1 MGVIQAKRN
10 QSTAEFI
17 TSAINLRAFSVKVV
31 AKFPKKYT
39 FYGLH
44 HTYELA
50 QLIVDDLVRANSL
63 YFAKDKTENYKARH
77 DLFDK
82 ALGNLNCL
90 STHIVYLFD
99 LLDKKTPPKE
109 QKVLTQNTKTKELW
123 QRWGSLINET
133 KKLVLAIRD
142 SDTCRLKNLG
152 A

>member
-10 QSTAEFI
+10 QSAAEFI

-63 YFAKDKTENYKARH
+63 YFAKNRTENYQPRH
-77 DLFDK
+77 ELFDK

-90 STHIVYLFD
+90 STHIVYLYD
-99 LLDKKTPPKE
+99 LLEKKAPPKE
-109 QKVLTQNTKTKELW
+109 QKVLTQNTKSKELW

-133 KKLVLAIRD
+133 RKLVLSVRESD
-142 SDTCRLKNLG
+142 SKRLQD
-152 A
+152 

>member
-63 YFAKDKTENYKARH
+63 YFAKDKTENYNARH

-82 ALGNLNCL
+82 AL
-90 STHIVYLFD
+90 
-99 LLDKKTPPKE
+99 LDGQIT
-109 QKVLTQNTKTKELW
+109 
-123 QRWGSLINET
+123 
-133 KKLVLAIRD
+133 LAV
-142 SDTCRLKNLG
+142 SDGKSSSSIATN
-152 A
+152 